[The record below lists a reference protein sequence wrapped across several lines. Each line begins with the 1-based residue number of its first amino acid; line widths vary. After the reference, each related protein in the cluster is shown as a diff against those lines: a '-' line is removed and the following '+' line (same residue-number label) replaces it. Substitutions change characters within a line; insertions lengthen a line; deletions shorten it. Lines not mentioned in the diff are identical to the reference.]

1 MNITELLQQYRERR
15 DSRPHWDE
23 YFSAIATVV
32 ASRSTCGRRAV
43 GAVLVDKNKRIIGT
57 GYNGVARG
65 LEHCTR
71 IACPGALH
79 KSGEGLDECEAI
91 HAEANAL
98 VNCTD
103 HMAIE
108 TIYCTSAPCI
118 GCTKLLMNTT
128 CNRIVF
134 IEDYP
139 KNGRLLWEKLG
150 REWEKLHG

>member
-1 MNITELLQQYRERR
+1 MNISKLLQSYRDRR
-15 DSRPHWDE
+15 GTRLGWDE

-43 GAVLVDKNKRIIGT
+43 GAVLVDKHKRIIGT

-65 LEHCTR
+65 LDHCTQV
-71 IACPGALH
+71 ACPGALH
-79 KSGEGLDECEAI
+79 ASGQGLDACEAI

-108 TIYCTSAPCI
+108 TMYCTAAPCI

-128 CNRIVF
+128 CERIVF

-139 KNGRLLWEKLG
+139 TSGILLWEKLG
-150 REWEKLHG
+150 RKWEKLP